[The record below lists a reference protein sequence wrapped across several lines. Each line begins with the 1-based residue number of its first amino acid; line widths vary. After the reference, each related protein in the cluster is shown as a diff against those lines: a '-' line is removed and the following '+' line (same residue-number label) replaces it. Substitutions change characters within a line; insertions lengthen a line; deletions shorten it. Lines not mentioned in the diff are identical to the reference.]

1 MCQYRKR
8 GSSPQRVKS
17 NMRIID
23 THCDTLLRCFLD
35 KDWKLSDNEGHISIS
50 KMRSGGA
57 LAQFFAIYIDRD
69 EFPEMS
75 HYDKFTEM
83 HRIYEREIVLNS
95 EHIAPAL
102 CEEDILKNMA
112 EGRMSSILAIEDG
125 VVVDDSMERL
135 EEVYQ
140 KGVRLITLTWNY
152 ENAIGYPCSNHQEEH
167 MKGLKP
173 FGIEAVERMND
184 LGIIVDVSHLSEGG
198 FYDVARLSK
207 KPFIASHS
215 CARQLCD
222 HRRNLTDHQLRTL
235 GEKGGFVGV
244 NFCSAFLREGSDH
257 ASIDDIVRH
266 TVYMADKA
274 GIESVGMGSDFDG
287 IDNTLEMKDYA
298 GYPLVMDALSKHFTQ
313 SEIDMICSRNIMR
326 VIRETMK

>member
-1 MCQYRKR
+1 MK
-8 GSSPQRVKS
+8 
-17 NMRIID
+17 IID

-35 KDWKLSDNEGHISIS
+35 KDWKLADNEGHISI
-50 KMRSGGA
+50 KKLEQGGA

-69 EFPEMS
+69 EFPEMD
-75 HYDKFTEM
+75 HYDKFSEM
-83 HRIYEREIVLNS
+83 HRIYEREIALNS
-95 EHIAPAL
+95 NYIAPAF
-102 CEEDILKNMA
+102 CEADILSNRA
-112 EGRMSSILAIEDG
+112 EGRISSILAIEDG
-125 VVVDDSMERL
+125 VVIENSMERL
-135 EEVYQ
+135 EEVFQ

-152 ENAIGYPCSNHQEEH
+152 ENAIGYPCSNYKEEN

-173 FGIEAVERMND
+173 FGIEAVEKMND
-184 LGIIVDVSHLSEGG
+184 LGIIADVSHLSEGG

-222 HRRNLTDHQLRTL
+222 HRRNLTDAQLKTL

-244 NFCSAFLREGSDH
+244 NFCSEFLRENSNY

-266 TVYMADKA
+266 IVYMADKA
-274 GIESVGMGSDFDG
+274 GIDSVGMGSDFDG
-287 IDNTLEMKDYA
+287 IGNELEIKDYV
-298 GYPLVMDALSKHFTQ
+298 GYPLVINALEKHFSQ
-313 SEIDMICSRNIMR
+313 SEIEKIYSGNIMR

>member
-1 MCQYRKR
+1 M
-8 GSSPQRVKS
+8 
-17 NMRIID
+17 
-23 THCDTLLRCFLD
+23 
-35 KDWKLSDNEGHISIS
+35 NE
-50 KMRSGGA
+50 
-57 LAQFFAIYIDRD
+57 
-69 EFPEMS
+69 
-75 HYDKFTEM
+75 
-83 HRIYEREIVLNS
+83 
-95 EHIAPAL
+95 
-102 CEEDILKNMA
+102 
-112 EGRMSSILAIEDG
+112 
-125 VVVDDSMERL
+125 
-135 EEVYQ
+135 
-140 KGVRLITLTWNY
+140 
-152 ENAIGYPCSNHQEEH
+152 
-167 MKGLKP
+167 
-173 FGIEAVERMND
+173 

-222 HRRNLTDHQLRTL
+222 HRRNLTDDQLRTL

-244 NFCSAFLREGSDH
+244 NFCSAFLREGSNH